1 MLATCVAAGW
11 SLEGYLDPKH
21 PLQVG
26 IQEVLEACT
35 GEAAYATVDGCGAPA
50 LSTSLTGL
58 ARAFSTMGSAVD
70 GPAAR
75 VAEAIRAHPEYVSGT
90 TRDEVALHR
99 AVPGLIGKLGAEAVY
114 AVALPDGRAWAL
126 KADDGGDRARAA
138 VMAAALLR
146 DGVGDLDGVDADALR
161 ATGDAPILGGGQRV
175 GEIRALL

>member
-1 MLATCVAAGW
+1 
-11 SLEGYLDPKH
+11 
-21 PLQVG
+21 
-26 IQEVLEACT
+26 
-35 GEAAYATVDGCGAPA
+35 
-50 LSTSLTGL
+50 
-58 ARAFSTMGSAVD
+58 
-70 GPAAR
+70 
-75 VAEAIRAHPEYVSGT
+75 GT

-146 DGVGDLDGVDADALR
+146 DGVGDLDGVDADAVR
-161 ATGDAPILGGGQRV
+161 ATGDAPIFGGGRRV